1 MRDGV
6 PQGSCLGLLLFTVY
20 ASALFDVV
28 EKHLPNV
35 HCYAD
40 DSQLYISF
48 SFKAHSGQADPVAA
62 MEHYIQGIR
71 QWMSQDKLLLN
82 DAKTELLLITKQ
94 QTAQVTIDS
103 ITIGRSIIALQS
115 PVRNMGGWLDS
126 NLSIGWVIT

>member
-6 PQGSCLGLLLFTVY
+6 PQGSCLGPLLFTVY

-40 DSQLYISF
+40 DSQSYISF
-48 SFKAHSGQADPVAA
+48 RSNAHSGQADAVATI
-62 MEHYIQGIR
+62 EDCIQDIG
-71 QWMSQDKLLLN
+71 QWMSQDKLLKN
-82 DAKTELLLITKQ
+82 DAKTELLLITRQ
-94 QTAQVTIDS
+94 QTARVTIDS
-103 ITIGRSIIALQS
+103 ITIGRSFNALQS
-115 PVRNMGGWLDS
+115 PVRNLGGWLDS